1 MSQLGES
8 LAVPTTFRHGPI
20 AFRSRAASTAPAGPD
35 LAALAAQAAAASAA
49 AYRRHVAP
57 TAPAEFDLATSAAM
71 PTTFRHGPIVLR
83 ARAATT
89 PPANPDLHALA
100 AQAAA
105 ASAAAYAR

>member
-1 MSQLGES
+1 MSQLGEY
-8 LAVPTTFRHGPI
+8 LAV
-20 AFRSRAASTAPAGPD
+20 
-35 LAALAAQAAAASAA
+35 
-49 AYRRHVAP
+49 
-57 TAPAEFDLATSAAM
+57 

>member
-1 MSQLGES
+1 MTNNNKGGDEMSQLGES
-8 LAVPTTFRHGPI
+8 LAV
-20 AFRSRAASTAPAGPD
+20 
-35 LAALAAQAAAASAA
+35 
-49 AYRRHVAP
+49 
-57 TAPAEFDLATSAAM
+57 